1 MLTKLL
7 CKWFKLISKDYFIN
21 KLIVLTYRMETSK
34 DTLKMNYDTKQLTEW
49 SFYKKMWTLK
59 GRLKMLDELIDLL
72 K

>member
-1 MLTKLL
+1 MLTKFL
-7 CKWFKLISKDYFIN
+7 CKTFNLISKDYIVN

-34 DTLKMNYDTKQLTEW
+34 DALKMKYDTKELSEW
-49 SFYKKMWTLK
+49 SYYKKMWILK